1 MTTAEYK
8 RQPQLQQQQGTNP
21 DNKDLHSHHLD
32 FTAHIGE
39 GGIPFRDPNVRDGD
53 ESAADLVKIINHN
66 ISDPTP
72 ESCRFLSASLC
83 CLSGIGSLYLCYV
96 QTLIEQG
103 EYGFSM
109 NNGRQEIMLPG
120 RHVLLSPL
128 NKFVGKYSALEAVI
142 RVGPITIVRIPQGS
156 LGFAMANAQPEVL
169 LPGVHARN
177 NANWKFVETQ
187 AIDRDILSYGPLKF
201 LTVKSGTVRVCYL
214 KGRVNIYPEGRY
226 AINEGTFVVST
237 LLNTQ
242 QQNIRFDKH
251 PVLLDGGISMLVE
264 GLLTYQVVN
273 VELLIKQL
281 GDQDLLRAIT
291 DVSKA
296 ELSRVFSAL
305 HLEQLSSAQAHPE
318 QVGQD
323 GKSVLGSSVKKE
335 SKDGEGQ
342 QQEDNHD
349 AQRSVI
355 CAHVVQF
362 ISPITDRW
370 GVKVLNFQLESIK
383 LADASYARE
392 YEQASLAMAKAKANL
407 RAVKAENEVLLNK
420 ANAAAQAVR
429 IEAEGKKASAIIQ
442 ASGEAEAR
450 KIEAQARNDAAKS
463 MTDDFARQFAL
474 AGQQV
479 EFARG
484 LKASVLTVLPE
495 SAIGRPF
502 LSSPMFNPN
511 ANLK

>member
-1 MTTAEYK
+1 
-8 RQPQLQQQQGTNP
+8 
-21 DNKDLHSHHLD
+21 
-32 FTAHIGE
+32 
-39 GGIPFRDPNVRDGD
+39 
-53 ESAADLVKIINHN
+53 
-66 ISDPTP
+66 
-72 ESCRFLSASLC
+72 
-83 CLSGIGSLYLCYV
+83 
-96 QTLIEQG
+96 
-103 EYGFSM
+103 
-109 NNGRQEIMLPG
+109 
-120 RHVLLSPL
+120 
-128 NKFVGKYSALEAVI
+128 
-142 RVGPITIVRIPQGS
+142 
-156 LGFAMANAQPEVL
+156 
-169 LPGVHARN
+169 
-177 NANWKFVETQ
+177 
-187 AIDRDILSYGPLKF
+187 
-201 LTVKSGTVRVCYL
+201 
-214 KGRVNIYPEGRY
+214 
-226 AINEGTFVVST
+226 
-237 LLNTQ
+237 
-242 QQNIRFDKH
+242 
-251 PVLLDGGISMLVE
+251 LLDGGISMLVE

-318 QVGQD
+318 SVTSD
-323 GKSVLGSSVKKE
+323 PDAKSVLGGTVKTKKE
-335 SKDGEGQ
+335 LKQEEGV
-342 QQEDNHD
+342 EDNHD

-362 ISPITDRW
+362 IAPITEKW

-429 IEAEGKKASAIIQ
+429 IEAEGKKSSVVIQ

-511 ANLK
+511 ANVIKQ

>member
-1 MTTAEYK
+1 M
-8 RQPQLQQQQGTNP
+8 
-21 DNKDLHSHHLD
+21 
-32 FTAHIGE
+32 
-39 GGIPFRDPNVRDGD
+39 
-53 ESAADLVKIINHN
+53 
-66 ISDPTP
+66 
-72 ESCRFLSASLC
+72 
-83 CLSGIGSLYLCYV
+83 
-96 QTLIEQG
+96 
-103 EYGFSM
+103 M
-109 NNGRQEIMLPG
+109 PG

-128 NKFVGKYSALEAVI
+128 NTFKGKFKALDSVI

-177 NANWKFVETQ
+177 NANWRFDSIKS
-187 AIDRDILSYGPLKF
+187 IDSEVIEFGPLKF
-201 LTVKSGTVRVCYL
+201 LTVKSGVVRVCYL
-214 KGRVNIYPEGRY
+214 GGRVFIYPEGRY
-226 AINEGTFVVST
+226 AINEGTFVISSA
-237 LLNTQ
+237 LNTQ

-281 GDQDLLRAIT
+281 GDRDLLRAIT

-296 ELSRVFSAL
+296 ELSRVFSAI
-305 HLEQLSSAQAHPE
+305 HLEQLSSAQSHPGAAAARGIQE
-318 QVGQD
+318 GNN
-323 GKSVLGSSVKKE
+323 SAALGGVPRKE
-335 SKDGEGQ
+335 NKEGED
-342 QQEDNHD
+342 ENHD

-355 CAHVVQF
+355 CAHVVEF
-362 ISPITDRW
+362 IGPITGAW

-407 RAVKAENEVLLNK
+407 RAVKAENEIVLNK
-420 ANAAAQAVR
+420 ANAQAQALR
-429 IEAEGKKASAIIQ
+429 IEAEGRKSAVVIQ

-450 KIEAQARNDAAKS
+450 KIEANARNEAAKS
-463 MTDDFARQFAL
+463 MTDDFAKQFAL

-484 LKASVLTVLPE
+484 LKASVLTILPE

-502 LSSPMFNPN
+502 VSSPMFNPGQ
-511 ANLK
+511 KQ

>member
-1 MTTAEYK
+1 VY
-8 RQPQLQQQQGTNP
+8 
-21 DNKDLHSHHLD
+21 
-32 FTAHIGE
+32 
-39 GGIPFRDPNVRDGD
+39 
-53 ESAADLVKIINHN
+53 
-66 ISDPTP
+66 
-72 ESCRFLSASLC
+72 
-83 CLSGIGSLYLCYV
+83 
-96 QTLIEQG
+96 
-103 EYGFSM
+103 
-109 NNGRQEIMLPG
+109 
-120 RHVLLSPL
+120 
-128 NKFVGKYSALEAVI
+128 
-142 RVGPITIVRIPQGS
+142 
-156 LGFAMANAQPEVL
+156 
-169 LPGVHARN
+169 
-177 NANWKFVETQ
+177 
-187 AIDRDILSYGPLKF
+187 
-201 LTVKSGTVRVCYL
+201 
-214 KGRVNIYPEGRY
+214 IYPEGRY

-242 QQNIRFDKH
+242 QQNIRFEKH
-251 PVLLDGGISMLVE
+251 SVLLDGGISMLVE

-281 GDQDLLRAIT
+281 GDMDLLRAIT

-305 HLEQLSSAQAHPE
+305 HLEQLSSAQSHADVVSNDPE
-318 QVGQD
+318 A
-323 GKSVLGSSVKKE
+323 KSVLGPLPKQKKE
-335 SKDGEGQ
+335 GED
-342 QQEDNHD
+342 ENHD

-362 ISPITDRW
+362 IAPITEKW
-370 GVKVLNFQLESIK
+370 GVRVLNFQLESIK

-429 IEAEGKKASAIIQ
+429 IEAEGRKASVVIQ

-484 LKASVLTVLPE
+484 LKASVLTILPE
-495 SAIGRPF
+495 SAVGRPF
-502 LSSPMFNPN
+502 VSSPMFNTN
-511 ANLK
+511 QK